1 MTKDSRFQVSCLI
14 LLTAG
19 GIMSLFRRPAAAAFL
34 LAFLLAV
41 AAAFGS
47 ALPERRA
54 RSLAVSLGYLVFAAV
69 LPAGLPFLPLV
80 LFEPFRRR
88 WYPAA
93 AAAAVAAAV
102 HFPGAEGVLLLLI
115 GCAASLL
122 LAIGTRELADRS
134 RSIHDIRDTAAE
146 HQLELERRN
155 QDLRDRQDSEIYAA
169 TLRERNRIAREIH
182 DSVGHILSRCILMT
196 GALSAVSRDPGLR
209 EPLQALSEQLDT
221 AMTAIRTSVHDLHDD
236 AVDLDSAAR
245 LILRDFTFC
254 PADLDFAMSRTVPRD
269 VKYCFLS
276 VLKEALTNIEKHSNA
291 SHVMIRMVEH
301 PSIYQLIIQDN
312 GTDIRGDF
320 ADRSRTG
327 GGIGLANMRD
337 RVDTLHGAMSVTA
350 ENGFRIF
357 ISIPKETAK

>member
-1 MTKDSRFQVSCLI
+1 MTKDSRFHVSCLI

-19 GIMSLFRRPAAAAFL
+19 GIMSLFRRPADSAFL

-102 HFPGAEGVLLLLI
+102 HFPGPEGVLLLLI

-134 RSIHDIRDTAAE
+134 RSINDIRDTAAE

-155 QDLRDRQDSEIYAA
+155 QDLRDRTQLAIYY
-169 TLRERNRIAREIH
+169 L
-182 DSVGHILSRCILMT
+182 T
-196 GALSAVSRDPGLR
+196 GRR
-209 EPLQALSEQLDT
+209 
-221 AMTAIRTSVHDLHDD
+221 
-236 AVDLDSAAR
+236 
-245 LILRDFTFC
+245 
-254 PADLDFAMSRTVPRD
+254 
-269 VKYCFLS
+269 
-276 VLKEALTNIEKHSNA
+276 
-291 SHVMIRMVEH
+291 
-301 PSIYQLIIQDN
+301 
-312 GTDIRGDF
+312 
-320 ADRSRTG
+320 
-327 GGIGLANMRD
+327 
-337 RVDTLHGAMSVTA
+337 
-350 ENGFRIF
+350 
-357 ISIPKETAK
+357 